1 MTTTSSRH
9 GDGVGR
15 RGAQRSVSRARSLR
29 TGGARPA
36 RALAGPAG
44 VVQRIGQ
51 VAGLA
56 TVEPVVEGA
65 ASAAPTATASAAVRA
80 WLIQNPAAGQ
90 DSWDAQVRAATSA
103 LRAAGWDVTV
113 RRTARPGDAT
123 TFARQAV
130 GAGCDVVVV
139 AGGDGTVHEA
149 LQGLAGQRR
158 TALAVLPGGT
168 VNVWATELGV
178 TGHQAAI
185 AREIARG
192 RRQAVDLGRVNDRYF
207 LMMASAGF
215 DAAANAEV
223 AGSLRRL
230 KRWAGIVPYAISAL
244 ATALRFRGQAVVLN
258 IDGETIAS
266 RLLMVVAG
274 NTRLYGG
281 IAEITYQ
288 ARADDGLLDVCVLT
302 GRGPLDLARRLWS
315 VLRRRQYADPA
326 IVYRKARRVVL
337 DPVLPL
343 RVQADGEDIGLTP
356 ATFSV
361 VPGALEVIVRADVPP
376 GFLGEP
382 EDAVTGE
389 RPA

>member
-1 MTTTSSRH
+1 MTTTSRP
-9 GDGVGR
+9 GDGVVR
-15 RGAQRSVSRARSLR
+15 RWAQRSVSRGRSLR
-29 TGGARPA
+29 TGGAGPA

-44 VVQRIGQ
+44 VVRRIGQ
-51 VAGLA
+51 VAGLTPAEPAPQGA
-56 TVEPVVEGA
+56 TFD
-65 ASAAPTATASAAVRA
+65 APAATADATMRA

-90 DSWDAQVRAATSA
+90 GSWDAQVHAAVAA

-113 RRTARPGDAT
+113 RRTAGRGDAT

-130 GAGCDVVVV
+130 AAGCDAVVV
-139 AGGDGTVHEA
+139 AGGDGTVNEA

-178 TGHQAAI
+178 TGHEAAI

-192 RRQAVDLGRVNDRYF
+192 RREVIDLGRVNDRYF

-223 AGSLRRL
+223 AGALKRL

-244 ATALRFRGQAVVLN
+244 ATALRFRGPAAVLD

-302 GRGPLDLARRLWS
+302 GRGPLDLARRFWS

-326 IVYRKARRVVL
+326 IIYRKARRVVL
-337 DPVLPL
+337 DPVRPL

-356 ATFSV
+356 ATFTV
-361 VPGALEVIVRADVPP
+361 VPDALEVIVLADVPP

-382 EDAVTGE
+382 EDAGTGE

>member
-1 MTTTSSRH
+1 MATTSPRH
-9 GDGVGR
+9 GDGTRQHGAR
-15 RGAQRSVSRARSLR
+15 RFASLR
-29 TGGARPA
+29 RLRRPGGEAARPG
-36 RALAGPAG
+36 LMSPAG
-44 VVQRIGQ
+44 VVRRIQQ
-51 VAGLA
+51 VAGLPA
-56 TVEPVVEGA
+56 VEA
-65 ASAAPTATASAAVRA
+65 ARDEVAAAAPAVTAAAGVRA

-90 DSWDAQVRAATSA
+90 GSWDAQVNAAVATF
-103 LRAAGWDVTV
+103 RAAGWDVTV
-113 RRTARPGDAT
+113 RRTAGPGDAT
-123 TFARQAV
+123 AFARQAV
-130 GAGCDVVVV
+130 AAGCDVVVV
-139 AGGDGTVHEA
+139 AGGDGTVNEA

-178 TGHQAAI
+178 TGHEAAI
-185 AREIARG
+185 AREIVRG
-192 RRQAVDLGRVNDRYF
+192 RREAIDLGRVNDRYF
-207 LMMASAGF
+207 LMLASAGF

-223 AGSLRRL
+223 AGALKRL

-244 ATALRFRGQAVVLN
+244 ATALRFRGSVAVLD
-258 IDGETIAS
+258 IDGEPIAS
-266 RLLMVVAG
+266 RLLMVVVG

-288 ARADDGLLDVCVLT
+288 ARADDGLLDICVLT
-302 GRGPLDLARRLWS
+302 GRGPLDLARRFWS

-337 DPVLPL
+337 DPVRPL

-356 ATFSV
+356 ATFTV
-361 VPGALEVIVRADVPP
+361 VPDALEVIVLADVPP

-382 EDAVTGE
+382 EDADAGE